1 MSRFH
6 FGFLFFSFVFL
17 ILHSSISCCFSCV
30 FCSRRCCFYIWTAVK
45 DENWEVISKISSVVC
60 DKKSPIFIF
69 SRVQETMQNA
79 DGALPV
85 FLCHLQLTLL
95 EVLTDSSIN
104 LENLWRGTGEL
115 IWEPFLPVRCQSVL
129 RFHVFCLA
137 TGIIYC

>member
-1 MSRFH
+1 M
-6 FGFLFFSFVFL
+6 
-17 ILHSSISCCFSCV
+17 
-30 FCSRRCCFYIWTAVK
+30 K

-104 LENLWRGTGEL
+104 LENL
-115 IWEPFLPVRCQSVL
+115 
-129 RFHVFCLA
+129 
-137 TGIIYC
+137 